1 MEYAVRKSCRHS
13 FLFLHFELFKTIF
26 WGEFL
31 VLLVLGGVSLMEKL
45 ALENQGNRTIKQI
58 LLAHRK
64 TSYCIA
70 QIETFGSSTVNWCV
84 SSV

>member
-45 ALENQGNRTIKQI
+45 ALENQGNRTIK
-58 LLAHRK
+58 
-64 TSYCIA
+64 
-70 QIETFGSSTVNWCV
+70 
-84 SSV
+84 